1 MESSS
6 ANRKEGTLSC
16 RIYEENKEILFHLK
30 MALYFIDQA
39 LHCGSMTSNF
49 EICKNV
55 GTVPELLLLL
65 LLLLLLTELID
76 SMISPPADTVCLTW

>member
-1 MESSS
+1 
-6 ANRKEGTLSC
+6 
-16 RIYEENKEILFHLK
+16 

-65 LLLLLLTELID
+65 LLLTELID